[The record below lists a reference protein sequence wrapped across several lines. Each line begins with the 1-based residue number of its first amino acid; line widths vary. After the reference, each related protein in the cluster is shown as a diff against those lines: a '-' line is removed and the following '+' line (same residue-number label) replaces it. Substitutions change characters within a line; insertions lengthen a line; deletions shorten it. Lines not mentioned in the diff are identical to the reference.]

1 MGSERKATGGWVCC
15 ARAGRGSKSTRKPIK
30 SWSALA
36 TWKFPLWDLLSGAR
50 VSAGV
55 GAAFAGPIRIRVG
68 VAVAIAAACWLGVM
82 VPGLAP

>member
-15 ARAGRGSKSTRKPIK
+15 ARAGSKSTRKPIQ

-36 TWKFPLWDLLSGAR
+36 TWKFPLSDLLSGAR

-82 VPGLAP
+82 VPGLGP